1 MAYTLISLVGT
12 GMYKNDGYAK
22 INYIFSDKEKIE
34 SSIFIKALLKKRYR
48 DFSKIILLGTIT
60 SGWDLF
66 LEDDINLWTEIKEK
80 RENGTLNSED
90 FQKIQTYIEL
100 ELGIPIVIKYH
111 TDKVDSDTSL
121 EIFNIYNSIIPEITD
136 ENILFDITHGFRSM
150 PILLYQALQFSI
162 SQNPNIKN
170 IELVYGELKGEKNP
184 AYVRDLSNYWRYS
197 QISDALFVF
206 KEKLDGFKL
215 AELIESYWSD
225 GAKCIRKISEIVQ
238 TNFSLQIAEVIRNI
252 KNVLKRNTDNIPQWQ
267 NEIEKVLS
275 EFLPILD
282 EKSESKTLYNF
293 AQFLYSKKLNIQ
305 AIIALQISVEVSIAE
320 KMGCKENIG
329 DYDWWQENGKQRLK
343 SIKDTD
349 SELRDK
355 LNRLEAIRNQVA
367 HGGAKGKYTKGVPQ
381 AANIPNIFE
390 SSKVGVE
397 KFFKALKE
405 V

>member
-12 GMYKNDGYAK
+12 GWYKDDGYEK
-22 INYIFSDKEKIE
+22 INYIFSDKEEIE
-34 SSIFIKALLKKRYR
+34 SSIFIKALLKKKYR

-80 RENGTLNSED
+80 RENATLKCED
-90 FQKIQTYIEL
+90 FQKIQTYIES
-100 ELGIPIVIKYH
+100 ELGIPVVIKYH

-136 ENILFDITHGFRSM
+136 ENILFDVTHGFRSM

-170 IELVYGELKGEKNP
+170 IELVYGELKGEKKP

-215 AELIESYWSD
+215 AELIESYWLD
-225 GAKCIRKISEIVQ
+225 GAKCIKKISEIVQ
-238 TNFSLQIAEVIRNI
+238 TNFSLQITEVIRNI
-252 KNVLKRNTDNIPQWQ
+252 KNVLKRNADNIPQWQ
-267 NEIEKVLS
+267 NEIERVLS

-305 AIIALQISVEVSIAE
+305 AIIALQISVEVAIAE
-320 KMGCKENIG
+320 KIGCKENIG
-329 DYDWWQENGKQRLK
+329 DYDWWQETGKQRLK
-343 SIKDTD
+343 CIKDTD

-367 HGGAKGKYTKGVPQ
+367 HGGAKGKYTKGFPQ

-390 SSKVGVE
+390 SSKIGVE

-405 V
+405 E